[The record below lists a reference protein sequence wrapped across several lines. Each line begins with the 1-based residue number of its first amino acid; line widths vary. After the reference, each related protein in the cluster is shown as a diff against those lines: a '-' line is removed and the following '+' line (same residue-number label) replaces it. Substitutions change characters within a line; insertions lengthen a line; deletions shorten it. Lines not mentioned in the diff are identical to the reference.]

1 MTIDHPVLSA
11 LLPVGPLIGI
21 GFVAGKAKLIRGE
34 GVRDLS
40 NLVFLVLT
48 QALLF
53 RTMSSVH
60 IERLNFQSVA
70 LYYAVAIALF
80 LALVTVQGWRSRS
93 AVVALGGTF
102 SNMLMIGVPL
112 VGLAYGE
119 AGLVQLFALVSM
131 HALVVLTFATVV
143 LELMVA
149 HEHVQAGQGERRH
162 MLVTVAQAVK
172 NAIVHPIPLPIILG
186 LLYAQTGWG
195 LHPVVERPLKLLG
208 DAFGP
213 VALVLVGVTLAHT
226 AIGAQLKGALVISA
240 IKTFVHPLLLLAAG
254 WLFGL
259 RGVQLAVMVMTAAL
273 PVGANVFLFAHRYR
287 KAEELVTATLA
298 VSTAMALVSVSLVL
312 ALIPKLPQ

>member
-1 MTIDHPVLSA
+1 MTLDHPVLSA
-11 LLPVGPLIGI
+11 LLPVGLLIGI
-21 GFVAGKAKLIRGE
+21 GFAAGKAKLIRGE

-60 IERLNFQSVA
+60 IERLDFRSVA

-80 LALVTVQGWRSRS
+80 LLLLAIQGWQSRS
-93 AVVALGGTF
+93 AVVALGGVF

-112 VGLAYGE
+112 VSLAYGQ

-143 LELMVA
+143 LELLVA
-149 HEHVQAGQGERRH
+149 HEQAQAGQGERRH
-162 MLVTVAQAVK
+162 LLLTVVQAIK
-172 NAIVHPIPLPIILG
+172 NAIVHPVPLPIIVG

-195 LHPVVERPLKLLG
+195 LHPVVDRPLKLLG

-226 AIGAQLKGALVISA
+226 AVGAQLRGALVISA
-240 IKTFVHPLLLLAAG
+240 IKTFVHPLLMLAAA

-259 RGVQLAVMVMTAAL
+259 RGVPLAVMVMAAAL
-273 PVGANVFLFAHRYR
+273 PAGANVFLFAHRYR
-287 KAEELVTATLA
+287 KAEDLVTASIA

-312 ALIPKLPQ
+312 ALVPKLPG

>member
-11 LLPVGPLIGI
+11 LLPVGLLIGI

-186 LLYAQTGWG
+186 LLYAQTG
-195 LHPVVERPLKLLG
+195 
-208 DAFGP
+208 
-213 VALVLVGVTLAHT
+213 
-226 AIGAQLKGALVISA
+226 
-240 IKTFVHPLLLLAAG
+240 
-254 WLFGL
+254 
-259 RGVQLAVMVMTAAL
+259 
-273 PVGANVFLFAHRYR
+273 
-287 KAEELVTATLA
+287 
-298 VSTAMALVSVSLVL
+298 
-312 ALIPKLPQ
+312 

>member
-1 MTIDHPVLSA
+1 M
-11 LLPVGPLIGI
+11 
-21 GFVAGKAKLIRGE
+21 
-34 GVRDLS
+34 
-40 NLVFLVLT
+40 
-48 QALLF
+48 
-53 RTMSSVH
+53 
-60 IERLNFQSVA
+60 
-70 LYYAVAIALF
+70 
-80 LALVTVQGWRSRS
+80 
-93 AVVALGGTF
+93 
-102 SNMLMIGVPL
+102 
-112 VGLAYGE
+112 
-119 AGLVQLFALVSM
+119 
-131 HALVVLTFATVV
+131 
-143 LELMVA
+143 
-149 HEHVQAGQGERRH
+149 
-162 MLVTVAQAVK
+162 
-172 NAIVHPIPLPIILG
+172 
-186 LLYAQTGWG
+186 
-195 LHPVVERPLKLLG
+195 VERPLKLLG

>member
-1 MTIDHPVLSA
+1 MTLDNPVLSA
-11 LLPVGPLIGI
+11 LLPVGLLIGI

-40 NLVFLVLT
+40 NLVFLVLA

-60 IERLNFQSVA
+60 IERLNFGSVA

-80 LALVTVQGWRSRS
+80 LIVLALQGWHSRS
-93 AVVALGGTF
+93 AVIALGAIF

-143 LELMVA
+143 LELLVA
-149 HEHVQAGQGERRH
+149 HEQSQAGQGERRH
-162 MLVTVAQAVK
+162 LLLIVGTAMK
-172 NAIVHPIPLPIILG
+172 NAIVHPIPLPIIAG

-195 LHPVVERPLKLLG
+195 LPAEIDRPLKLLG

-226 AIGAQLKGALVISA
+226 AIGMQLKGALVISA
-240 IKTFVHPLLLLAAG
+240 IKTFVHPVLMLAAG

-259 RGVQLAVMVMTAAL
+259 RGVQLAVMVMAAAL

-287 KAEELVTATLA
+287 KAEDLVTATLA

-312 ALIPKLPQ
+312 ALVPKLPP